1 MRHLSFPLAFSLSLP
16 LAMVMLVTASADEPV
31 SLMDTVEKWRYPDAE
46 IANSRMSD
54 AATIGADGA
63 RTVPSVILSTT
74 MSTSDSVEK
83 VLKYYRELLT
93 RNPEND
99 KKLGVDPNVGRSVV
113 FSDESDGREF
123 AFHTIVINTAN
134 SSTSLIVTRAQ
145 NEERTR
151 ITWKQYLKSEIGS

>member
-1 MRHLSFPLAFSLSLP
+1 MRHLSSPLAFSLSLP
-16 LAMVMLVTASADEPV
+16 LAIAMLVTASADEPV
-31 SLMDTVEKWRYPDAE
+31 SLMDTVVKWRYPDAE

-54 AATIGADGA
+54 AATIAADAA
-63 RTVPSVILSTT
+63 RTVPSVVLSTT

-99 KKLGVDPNVGRSVV
+99 KKLGVDPKVGRSVV
-113 FSDESDGREF
+113 FSDESDGRDF
-123 AFHTIVINTAN
+123 AFHTIMVNTAN
-134 SSTSLIVTRAQ
+134 SSTTLIVTRAQ

-151 ITWKQYLKSEIGS
+151 ITWKQYLKNEIGS